1 MKNKKGLT
9 LIELLIAI
17 SLLAVIMS
25 AISAIFAVSLK
36 NYQVSIA
43 QNNLQKD
50 LNIVLDDISRNVKE
64 AVELPLSY
72 TTASNETFNRSENT
86 LILAIPAIGDQQR
99 FLYDENGAMKKDY
112 IVYQIIDNRLHKK
125 TFTDAD
131 SERINQD
138 QSDKIVLENINTDVD
153 AVFTFNDNNRH
164 VETRLSLSRIASK
177 TNVKASGMNVAVKRN
192 EEPVGE

>member
-1 MKNKKGLT
+1 MRNRKGLT

-17 SLLAVIMS
+17 GLLTIIMS
-25 AISAIFAVSLK
+25 AMSAIFAVALK

-72 TTASNETFNRSENT
+72 TTASNETFNRSGDT
-86 LILAIPAIGDQQR
+86 LILAIPAIGDEQR
-99 FLYDENGAMKKDY
+99 FLYDENDAMKKDY
-112 IVYQIIDNRLHKK
+112 IVYQIIGTELHKK
-125 TFTDAD
+125 AFTDID
-131 SERINQD
+131 SGRINQD
-138 QSDKIVLENINTDVD
+138 ESDKIVLENINIGGNP
-153 AVFTFNDNNRH
+153 VFTFNDSDRH
-164 VETRLSLSRIASK
+164 VETRLSLSRIVSK

-192 EEPVGE
+192 EESVSE

>member
-1 MKNKKGLT
+1 MRNKKGLT

-17 SLLAVIMS
+17 GLLTIIMS
-25 AISAIFAVSLK
+25 AMSAIFTVALK

-43 QNNLQKD
+43 QNSIQKD

-72 TTASNETFNRSENT
+72 ESFNRSGDI
-86 LILAIPAIGDQQR
+86 LILAIPAIGLEQR
-99 FLYDENGAMKKDY
+99 FLYDESGVIKKDY
-112 IVYQIIDNRLHKK
+112 IIYQIIDSKLHKK
-125 TFTDAD
+125 TFTNAD

-138 QSDKIVLENINTDVD
+138 GSDKVVLENINTDGD
-153 AVFTFNDNNRH
+153 PVFTFNDNNRH
-164 VETRLSLSRIASK
+164 VETRLSISRIIAK

-192 EEPVGE
+192 EESISD